1 MTEAFT
7 DRTSRGTLSRVE
19 HGLSGRFSP
28 MAELQF
34 VSPPV
39 GTTFD
44 ISPGTA
50 ASGPQMPVIQAEVRF
65 AGLDPDP
72 TATAN
77 FQWLVSIEFQC
88 STCKNGR
95 AREINDQF
103 GFTTIGGK
111 ASINFPRVRGGQ
123 LTIAVS
129 VDLPAQ
135 SYSAQTN
142 ELHIRGINPPV
153 DEISAACGSE
163 IVEKMVM
170 HESGCRQFNAPRD
183 GGVSEC
189 PLFSGDRMGGV
200 GLFQITN
207 PSPTPE
213 DHWDWRANINHGLQI
228 FAQKRTSAGNYPAR
242 VRNSPAFQAL
252 VQRISSGSNPPEQIV
267 LPDFSPAQLDLDS
280 VRGYNGWAGKD
291 AFGNVLHEFRVPIDD
306 SGNLIVNIGSDNR
319 GVIQWE
325 QVPGSDRPQ
334 NTGDPNY
341 VANVLAQTP

>member
-1 MTEAFT
+1 
-7 DRTSRGTLSRVE
+7 
-19 HGLSGRFSP
+19 

-34 VSPPV
+34 VSPV
-39 GTTFD
+39 DGTTFD
-44 ISPGTA
+44 IAPGTA
-50 ASGPQMPVIQAEVRF
+50 ATGPQMPVIQAEVRF
-65 AGLDPDP
+65 TGLDPDP
-72 TATAN
+72 TATAT
-77 FQWLVSIEFQC
+77 FQWVVSIEFQC
-88 STCKNGR
+88 SDCRNGR
-95 AREINDQF
+95 ARQINDQF

-129 VDLPAQ
+129 VNLPVQ
-135 SYSAQTN
+135 TFSTQTN
-142 ELHIRGINPPV
+142 ELHIRGVNPPV
-153 DEISAACGSE
+153 DEVSAACGNG
-163 IVEKMVM
+163 IVQKMVM
-170 HESGCRQFNAPRD
+170 HESGYRQFNAPRD

-207 PSPTPE
+207 PPPAPE

-228 FAQKRTSAGNYPAR
+228 LAQKRTSASNYAAR
-242 VRNSPAFQAL
+242 VRNSPVFQSL
-252 VQRISSGSNPPEQIV
+252 VQRFNSSGDSPAQIV
-267 LPDFSPAQLDLDS
+267 LPDFTTAQLDLDAT
-280 VRGYNGWAGKD
+280 RGYNGWAGKD
-291 AFGNVLHEFRVPIDD
+291 AFGNVLHEFRVPLDD
-306 SGNLIVNIGSDNR
+306 AGNLVVDVGSDNR

>member
-1 MTEAFT
+1 
-7 DRTSRGTLSRVE
+7 
-19 HGLSGRFSP
+19 
-28 MAELQF
+28 MAELRF
-34 VSPPV
+34 VSPAD

-44 ISPGTA
+44 IAPGTA
-50 ASGPQMPVIQAEVRF
+50 ATGPQMPVIQAEACF
-65 AGLDPDP
+65 QGLDPDP
-72 TATAN
+72 TATAT
-77 FQWLVSIEFQC
+77 FQWVVGIQFQC
-88 STCKNGR
+88 SDCKNGR

-111 ASINFPRVRGGQ
+111 ASIKFPRLRGGR
-123 LTIAVS
+123 LTISVS

-135 SYSAQTN
+135 SFSTQTN
-142 ELHIRGINPPV
+142 ELHIRGVNPPV
-153 DEISAACGSE
+153 DEINAACGNE
-163 IVEKMVM
+163 IVQKMVM

-207 PSPTPE
+207 PPPTPE
-213 DHWDWRANINHGLQI
+213 DHWDWRTNINHGLQF
-228 FAQKRTSAGNYPAR
+228 FAQKQTTARNYPAR
-242 VRNSPAFQAL
+242 LRNSSAFQAL
-252 VQRISSGSNPPEQIV
+252 LQRFNSTRNPPPEIV
-267 LPDFSPAQLDLDS
+267 LPDFTPAQLDLDAA
-280 VRGYNGWAGKD
+280 RGYNGWAGKD
-291 AFGNVLHEFRVPIDD
+291 AFGNVLHEFRVPLDAG
-306 SGNLIVNIGSDNR
+306 GNLVVNVGADGR

>member
-1 MTEAFT
+1 
-7 DRTSRGTLSRVE
+7 
-19 HGLSGRFSP
+19 

-34 VSPPV
+34 VSPTD

-44 ISPGTA
+44 IAPGTA

-72 TATAN
+72 TATAT
-77 FQWLVSIEFQC
+77 FQWVVSIEFQC
-88 STCKNGR
+88 SDCRNGR

-129 VDLPAQ
+129 ADLPAQ
-135 SYSAQTN
+135 SFSTQSS
-142 ELHIRGINPPV
+142 ELHLRGVNPPL
-153 DEISAACGSE
+153 DEIGAACGND
-163 IVEKMVM
+163 IVQKMVM
-170 HESGCRQFNAPRD
+170 HESGSRQFNAPRD

-207 PSPTPE
+207 PPPAPE

-228 FAQKRTSAGNYPAR
+228 LAQKKTSAANYPAR
-242 VRNSPAFQAL
+242 VRNSVAFQAL
-252 VQRISSGSNPPEQIV
+252 VQRFNVSRTAPAQIV
-267 LPDFSPAQLDLDS
+267 LPDFVQEQLDLDS
-280 VRGYNGWAGKD
+280 VRGYNGWAGHD
-291 AFGNVLHEFRVPIDD
+291 VFGNVLHEFRVPLDGA
-306 SGNLIVNIGSDNR
+306 GNLVVNVGPDNR
-319 GVIQWE
+319 GVIEWE
-325 QVPGSDRPQ
+325 QVPGADRPQ
-334 NTGDPNY
+334 NSGDPNY
-341 VANVLAQTP
+341 VGHVLAQQP

>member
-1 MTEAFT
+1 
-7 DRTSRGTLSRVE
+7 
-19 HGLSGRFSP
+19 

-34 VSPPV
+34 VSPV
-39 GTTFD
+39 DGTTFD
-44 ISPGTA
+44 IAPGTA
-50 ASGPQMPVIQAEVRF
+50 ATGPQMPVIQAEVRF
-65 AGLDPDP
+65 TGLDPDP
-72 TATAN
+72 TATAT
-77 FQWLVSIEFQC
+77 FQWVVSIEFQC
-88 STCKNGR
+88 SDCRNGR

-129 VDLPAQ
+129 VNLPVQ
-135 SYSAQTN
+135 TFSTQTN
-142 ELHIRGINPPV
+142 ELHIRGVNPPV
-153 DEISAACGSE
+153 DEVSAACGNG
-163 IVEKMVM
+163 IVQKMVM
-170 HESGCRQFNAPRD
+170 HESGYRQFNAPRD

-207 PSPTPE
+207 PPPTPE

-228 FAQKRTSAGNYPAR
+228 LAQKKTTASNYPAR
-242 VRNSPAFQAL
+242 LRNSQPFQAF
-252 VQRISSGSNPPEQIV
+252 VQRFNSSGDSPAQIV
-267 LPDFSPAQLDLDS
+267 LPDFTPAQLDLDS

-291 AFGNVLHEFRVPIDD
+291 AFGNVLHEFRVPLDD
-306 SGNLIVNIGSDNR
+306 AGNLVVNVGSDNR

-334 NTGDPNY
+334 NSGDPNY
-341 VANVLAQTP
+341 VANVLAQQP